1 MKSLQSLLAIALLS
15 AGTAVLAQQ
24 ETPPS
29 AKNPATNPVGTPTP
43 TDPPRDATTP
53 RTMTPPAATMPM
65 KSFEQYDTNGDGTI
79 SAAEFSPANAKG
91 MTIAQIDANGDGKLS
106 RDEWNAHKKAKEDTQ
121 RK

>member
-1 MKSLQSLLAIALLS
+1 
-15 AGTAVLAQQ
+15 
-24 ETPPS
+24 
-29 AKNPATNPVGTPTP
+29 
-43 TDPPRDATTP
+43 
-53 RTMTPPAATMPM
+53 MTPPAATMPM
-65 KSFEQYDTNGDGTI
+65 KSFEQYDMNGDGTI